1 MQKRK
6 KRFTKCINYG
16 IIKVPNK
23 LNIQSMGVFSF
34 KDTYTLFCLYFAVMN
49 LIKCK
54 FRTLLSIVICPSVY
68 SLFGDNWS
76 LRFCA
81 LTSVGA
87 LFVCYG
93 WKYGKGCSKKDSG
106 YYRYRAYSGKAC
118 GLFGQR
124 KTRLWV
130 LLRRMWLLFALFP
143 RSWYQNKEMLN
154 I

>member
-6 KRFTKCINYG
+6 KRFTKCKNYG

-34 KDTYTLFCLYFAVMN
+34 RDTYTLFCLYFAVMN

-93 WKYGKGCSKKDSG
+93 
-106 YYRYRAYSGKAC
+106 
-118 GLFGQR
+118 
-124 KTRLWV
+124 
-130 LLRRMWLLFALFP
+130 
-143 RSWYQNKEMLN
+143 
-154 I
+154 